1 MKFVFNEKKDVQ
13 LILSYIKEGEETK
26 EKHGELFAEVS
37 REGKGKVYL
46 SLQKTDDE
54 ALRRVFFTLGQKL
67 QELKVKSLSL
77 DLGDLNPAAVY
88 EGLLHSQYFFDH
100 YLSEKKIWHV
110 EEVSFKIEEEKQ
122 DEIQQ
127 ALEEVDK
134 VIDAV
139 FLARDLTNLAAIDLY
154 PSTLAERATKELE
167 PLGVDV
173 QVLGQEEIEELGME
187 AFLAVSYG
195 SDKEP
200 KLLVMT
206 YKNSEDEKPIALV
219 GKGVTYD
226 SGGYSIKPTDGMR
239 TMHGDMAGAS
249 SVIGAMK
256 AIAANKLPVHV
267 IAVVAATENLIDGG
281 AYKTGDI
288 IGSMA
293 GKTIEVMSTDAEG
306 RLTLA
311 DALYYVITKHAP
323 HYVIDVATLTGA
335 MVVALGN
342 LCAGA
347 VYNDDEL
354 VEKVI
359 AAGKK
364 AGEPVWAMPSFDE
377 YKEMNKSTFADIKNS
392 GGRWGGGISAGMFL
406 GEFVEKTP
414 WVHVDIAGVS
424 YEEAPRA
431 YYPKGGTGYLVK
443 ALYELLKGE

>member
-1 MKFVFNEKKDVQ
+1 MKFIFNEKKDVEVV
-13 LILSYIKEGEETK
+13 LSYIQEGDQ
-26 EKHGELFAEVS
+26 EKHGEIFAEVS
-37 REGKGKVYL
+37 REKEGKIYL
-46 SLQKTDDE
+46 ALEKLDAE
-54 ALRRVFFTLGQKL
+54 ALRRVFFTVGTKL
-67 QELKVKSLSL
+67 QDLKVQSVSLE
-77 DLGDLNPAAVY
+77 LGELNPAAVY
-88 EGLLHSQYFFDH
+88 EGFLHSQYFFDH
-100 YLSEKKIWHV
+100 YLSEKKTWHL
-110 EEVSFKIEEEKQ
+110 EEVSFFIDEKKTEETRK
-122 DEIQQ
+122 
-127 ALEEVDK
+127 ALEEVEK
-134 VIDAV
+134 VVDAV

-154 PSTLAERATKELE
+154 PSTLAEKAKNELE
-167 PLGVDV
+167 PLGVEV
-173 QVLGQEEIEELGME
+173 RILGQEEIEALGME

-200 KLLVMT
+200 KLIVMT
-206 YKNSEDEKPIALV
+206 YKNSDDEKPVALV

-267 IAVVAATENLIDGG
+267 MAVVAATENLIDGS

-288 IGSMA
+288 ISSMA
-293 GKTIEVMSTDAEG
+293 GKSIEVMSTDAEG

-311 DALYYVITKHAP
+311 DALYYVTTKFSP
-323 HYVIDVATLTGA
+323 RYVIDVATLTGA

-347 VYNDDEL
+347 VYNNDEL

-359 AAGKK
+359 EAGKK

-406 GEFVEKTP
+406 GEFVENDTP

-424 YEEAPRA
+424 YEDAPRA

-443 ALYELLKGE
+443 ALYELLKA

>member
-1 MKFVFNEKKDVQ
+1 MKLVFNEEKEVKLV
-13 LILSYIKEGEETK
+13 ISYQGEE
-26 EKHGELFAEVS
+26 ELKQGDIFAEVN
-37 REGKGKVYL
+37 REGKGTLYL
-46 SLQKTDDE
+46 HLEKLDQE
-54 ALRRVFFTLGQKL
+54 ALRRAFFRVGQKL
-67 QELKVKSLSL
+67 QELKVKSFSL
-77 DLGDLNPAAVY
+77 DLGELDPAALY

-100 YLSEKKIWHV
+100 YLSEKKVWHLQ
-110 EEVSFKIEEEKQ
+110 EVSFFLPKEKEGEVRSQIEEVEK
-122 DEIQQ
+122 
-127 ALEEVDK
+127 VM
-134 VIDAV
+134 DAV
-139 FLARDLTNLAAIDLY
+139 FLARDLTNLAAMDLY
-154 PSTLAERATKELE
+154 PGTLAQRAQEELE
-167 PLGVDV
+167 PLGV
-173 QVLGQEEIEELGME
+173 QVEVFGQEEIEALGME

-206 YKNSEDEKPIALV
+206 YKNSDEEKPIALV

-226 SGGYSIKPTDGMR
+226 SGGYSIKPTEGMR

-267 IAVVAATENLIDGG
+267 MAVVAATENLIDGG

-293 GKTIEVMSTDAEG
+293 GKSIEVMSTDAEG

-311 DALYYVITKHAP
+311 DALYYVTTKFSP
-323 HYVIDVATLTGA
+323 RYVVDVATLTGA

-347 VYNDDEL
+347 VYNDEE
-354 VEKVI
+354 VVAKVI

-364 AGEPVWAMPSFDE
+364 AGEPVWAMPSFEE

-392 GGRWGGGISAGMFL
+392 GGRYGGGITAGMFL

-424 YEEAPRA
+424 YEDAPRA

-443 ALYELLKGE
+443 ALYELVKAE